1 MLFETLNILAKKVDV
16 LVVLSIVPLI
26 FYLLLV
32 AHVDRDRWEGKKI
45 PFLMYQLLLAGLRN

>member
-32 AHVDRDRWEGKKI
+32 AHVDRDRWCI
-45 PFLMYQLLLAGLRN
+45 FAMY